1 MLHTIEVE
9 IDAEGIIHPMQAMPP
24 EAERR
29 ALLTLVIPDDAA
41 MKAMKAMKATTA
53 ADGDWRKFV
62 GALSESPNFNSDG
75 VVIQQELRDEW
86 Q

>member
-9 IDAEGIIHPMQAMPP
+9 IDAEGIIHPMQAMPL

-29 ALLTLVIPDDAA
+29 ALLTLVIPDDA
-41 MKAMKAMKATTA
+41 AMKAMKATTA

-75 VVIQQELRDEW
+75 VVIQQKLRDEW